1 MRGNRCTRA
10 ESSKFDP
17 SVRSALGAPS
27 LASLSMPVPDYETL
41 MLSVLREAAKGETS
55 VPQLRGPVAAEFQLT
70 PAELEERIPSGH
82 LTLLSSRLHWA
93 KTYLRNAGLVASPR
107 RGVIV
112 ATERGRAVV
121 KKPPPRIDLAF
132 LRKFPE
138 FLAFET
144 RSRPGGGTTKAPEAT
159 PVPKTPDEQIDAAH
173 AIMTTELRG
182 EILRRIVA
190 ADASFL
196 ERVIIDLLLAM
207 GYGDSAAGA
216 GLHLG
221 RTGDGGID
229 GVIKQNPL
237 GLEVVYVQAKRYQP
251 GNVVGEEALRGFSG
265 ALTGHGATRGVFVTT
280 SRFSEPAR
288 RYVRTV
294 LQQKIVLLDG
304 EEFAELLVRHG
315 VGARTERTVELKT
328 LDAGYFE
335 DEEDDEG
342 AAGPPPATAT

>member
-1 MRGNRCTRA
+1 MTA
-10 ESSKFDP
+10 ELGVVDP
-17 SVRSALGAPS
+17 SVCSASGTHAI
-27 LASLSMPVPDYETL
+27 ASISMPVPDYETL
-41 MLSVLREAAKGETS
+41 MLPVLREAAKGETT
-55 VPQLRGPVAAEFQLT
+55 VPMLRDPVAAEFHLSS
-70 PAELEERIPSGH
+70 AELEERIPSGH

-93 KTYLRNAGLVASPR
+93 KTYLRNAGLVESPR

-112 ATERGRAVV
+112 ATERGRSVIA
-121 KKPPPRIDLAF
+121 KPPARIDLAF
-132 LRKFPE
+132 LRRYPE
-138 FLAFET
+138 FVAFEA
-144 RSRPGGGTTKAPEAT
+144 RGRPGGASAKVPETGTAPR
-159 PVPKTPDEQIDAAH
+159 TPDEQIDAAH
-173 AIMTTELRG
+173 AIMTIELRG
-182 EILRRIVA
+182 EILRRIIV

-229 GVIKQNPL
+229 GVIRQDPL
-237 GLEVVYVQAKRYQP
+237 GLDVVYVQAKRYQP

-265 ALTGHGATRGVFVTT
+265 ALTAHGATRGVFVTT

-288 RYVRTV
+288 RYVRAV

-304 EEFAELLVRHG
+304 DEFAELLVRHG
-315 VGARTERTVELKT
+315 VGARTERTVELKK

-335 DEEDDEG
+335 DEEDDEE
-342 AAGPPPATAT
+342 AASPPPASPT